1 MHSIT
6 VTQLIQT
13 QSLFIVLLLII
24 IFTLIYY
31 LNKAY
36 LSNSVESKDFEEP
49 TINITVDSLTLFF
62 ELQNKIQQSL
72 GYSFSTMTTDKKEE
86 YTKDMV
92 LYLLEETHELLR
104 ETNFK
109 SHKKVKKTISV
120 DNIKDELADILH
132 FFINLCIVWNVTPQ
146 ELTTAFIE
154 KNEKNVKRIESES
167 Y

>member
-1 MHSIT
+1 MTMI
-6 VTQLIQT
+6 QLVQV
-13 QSLFIVLLLII
+13 QSAFIVILLMV
-24 IFTLIYY
+24 IFALIYH

-36 LSNSVESKDFEEP
+36 SLKSQESKEFEE
-49 TINITVDSLTLFF
+49 TVMTVNVDNLKLFF
-62 ELQNKIQQSL
+62 ELQLKIQNSL

-109 SHKKVKKTISV
+109 SHKKVKKVINV
-120 DNIKDELADILH
+120 VNIKDELADILH
-132 FFINLCIVWNVTPQ
+132 FFINLCIVWDVTPE
-146 ELTTAFIE
+146 ELTTAFLE
-154 KNEKNVKRIESES
+154 KNAKNVKRIESES

>member
-1 MHSIT
+1 MNSII
-6 VTQLIQT
+6 QLIQA
-13 QSLFIVLLLII
+13 QSLFIILLLIV
-24 IFTLIYY
+24 IFVLIYY

-36 LSNSVESKDFEEP
+36 SLKSVESKDFEEP
-49 TINITVDSLTLFF
+49 IININVDSLTLFF

-72 GYSFSTMTTDKKEE
+72 GYIFSNMTIDKREE

-109 SHKKVKKTISV
+109 SHKKVKKTINV

-154 KNEKNVKRIESES
+154 KNAKNVKRIESES

>member
-1 MHSIT
+1 MTTI
-6 VTQLIQT
+6 QLVQT
-13 QSLFIVLLLII
+13 QSAFIVILLMV
-24 IFTLIYY
+24 IFALIYH

-36 LSNSVESKDFEEP
+36 SLKSQELKECEEP
-49 TINITVDSLTLFF
+49 IMKITMDNLKLFF
-62 ELQNKIQQSL
+62 ELQLKIQHSL
-72 GYSFSTMTTDKKEE
+72 GYSFSTMTTDKREE

-109 SHKKVKKTISV
+109 SHKKVKKIINVS
-120 DNIKDELADILH
+120 NIKDELADILH
-132 FFINLCIVWNVTPQ
+132 FLINLCLVWHVTPE

-154 KNEKNVKRIESES
+154 KNAKNVKRIESES